1 MLPDAPRVLEVK
13 NAYKRFGAVEVLKGV
28 SLSVHEGEVVAL
40 IGSSGGGK
48 STLLRCASLLER
60 LDSGELY
67 FADRAIATS
76 ATSGIE
82 PATGAAT
89 PATSAAKP
97 PSVYLSK
104 QALRSA
110 RAFFG
115 LVFQNFNLFPHYT
128 ALRNI
133 TEPLIAVEKMDKK
146 AAQARGMELLAKM
159 GLTDKANAYPF
170 QLSGG
175 QQQRVAIARA
185 LAPNPKILYFD
196 EPTSALDPEITA
208 EILKIIR
215 DLAAENMTMLIVTHE
230 INFAR
235 NVADRVAF
243 MDQGLILEAGPAKE
257 LIDNPTNERTKA
269 FLSRL
274 GDSD

>member
-1 MLPDAPRVLEVK
+1 MLPDAPCVLEIK
-13 NAYKRFGAVEVLKGV
+13 DAYKGFGTVEVLKGV

-60 LDSGELY
+60 LDSGEIY
-67 FADRAIATS
+67 FADRAIAKS
-76 ATSGIE
+76 AEVSDFTPE
-82 PATGAAT
+82 AGAAN
-89 PATSAAKP
+89 PRS
-97 PSVYLSK
+97 SSIYLPK
-104 QALRSA
+104 KELRSA

-133 TEPLIAVEKMDKK
+133 TEPLMAVEKMDNK
-146 AAQARGMELLAKM
+146 AAEARGVELLTKM
-159 GLTDKANAYPF
+159 GLAEKADAYPF

-185 LAPNPKILYFD
+185 LAPSPKILYFD

-243 MDQGLILEAGPAKE
+243 MDQGLILETGFAKE
-257 LIDNPTNERTKA
+257 LIDNPTNERTRA
-269 FLSRL
+269 FLSKL
-274 GDSD
+274 GDND